1 MLKTILSKENSFW
14 IKVLIFSAVLSLLWY
29 TLYRNE
35 SLNQEYIE
43 TIRYSWQNNSIFL
56 FIAILLI
63 PLNISLEA
71 LKWKFLI
78 KKLEHLSFK
87 EALFGVLAGISMGFI
102 TPHSIGDYAARI
114 ISLKHQERF
123 KGIGAVFLCRIGQ
136 FYITLYFGTIALV
149 VYFYKAL
156 KIDGMDSQLLICF
169 AIANNILFGLLYFFH
184 KKIFE
189 KIETWALLKKVVY
202 YFEII
207 KQYTFNELNILL
219 LFSLLRY
226 LVFSSQ
232 FILFLLFFNVSLPL
246 HLMLMGVSFIFFV
259 KSIIPTFL
267 DLGVREA
274 AAIVFFS
281 LFGFKQEWIL
291 FASLSLWLSNIAF
304 PALMGLVVVFT
315 LKVSAKEITFLN
327 KKP

>member
-14 IKVLIFSAVLSLLWY
+14 IKGLIFSAVLSLLWY
-29 TLYRNE
+29 SLYRNGNI
-35 SLNQEYIE
+35 NQEYII
-43 TIRYSWQNNSIFL
+43 TIRSSWKSNSAYL
-56 FIAILLI
+56 LLAILLI

-71 LKWKFLI
+71 FKWKFLI
-78 KKLEHLSFK
+78 KKLEYISFK
-87 EALFGVLAGISMGFI
+87 EALFGVLAGMSMGFI

-156 KIDGMDSQLLICF
+156 TIEGMDSQLLIWF
-169 AIANNILFGLLYFFH
+169 AIANNVLFGLLYFFH
-184 KKIFE
+184 KRLFE
-189 KIETWALLKKVVY
+189 KIETWIFFKRIVY

-207 KQYTFNELNILL
+207 KQYRFKELNILL

-226 LVFSSQ
+226 LVFSCQ
-232 FILFLLFFNVSLPL
+232 FILFLLFFNITLPL
-246 HLMLMGVSFIFFV
+246 HWLLMGVSFVFFV
-259 KSIIPTFL
+259 KSVIPTFL

-281 LFGFKQEWIL
+281 LFGFKQDWIL
-291 FASLSLWLSNIAF
+291 FASLSLWISNIAF
-304 PALMGLVVVFT
+304 PALMGLIVVFK
-315 LKVSAKEITFLN
+315 LKVSTKEITLLN